1 MHDRDGPH
9 GVAHGDRIRVG
20 EESGDECC
28 ECPHSMRSIAG
39 YTLVVFTS
47 CGGRRLLKFRTLMQV
62 LFLSTVRIESFTAEG
77 ETKVGT
83 GFVFAYERD
92 PAAEG
97 RALFFLVTN
106 KHNVEDAVGGWF
118 HFLKSGGPGIPA
130 LGNSVQV
137 GAPSYEDAWH
147 GHPNS
152 EVDIAVLSLDQM
164 IHHEVEPDG
173 PTVGEITAAAPVR
186 SMHVPTPAHIEENLD
201 AIEEILFIGYPDG
214 HYDPLNYTPI
224 ARKGITA
231 TPLQLDFAGD
241 PAFLIDAT
249 AFPGS
254 SGSPVF
260 AAPHTIRSNENRDIN
275 IVGSQMMLLGVLSA
289 GFVTTEEGKI
299 KLAF

>member
-1 MHDRDGPH
+1 M
-9 GVAHGDRIRVG
+9 
-20 EESGDECC
+20 
-28 ECPHSMRSIAG
+28 
-39 YTLVVFTS
+39 
-47 CGGRRLLKFRTLMQV
+47 KFRTLTQV

-83 GFVFAYERD
+83 GFVFAYERA
-92 PAAEG
+92 PVEEG

-118 HFLKSGGPGIPA
+118 HFLKSGGPGTPA
-130 LGNSVQV
+130 LGDSVQV
-137 GAPSYEDAWH
+137 GAPSYAEAWH
-147 GHPNS
+147 GHPNP

-186 SMHVPTPAHIEENLD
+186 SMHIPTPEHVEENLD
-201 AIEEILFIGYPDG
+201 AIEEIMFIGYPDG
-214 HYDPLNYTPI
+214 LYDPLNYTPI

-231 TPLQLDFAGD
+231 TPLQLDFGGD

-275 IVGSQMMLLGVLSA
+275 IVSSQMMLLGVLSA

-299 KLAF
+299 KYGPIEPERSKTRSGVSVEVEQMIDLGYVYKSSTVLEAVEDYIKQFSS